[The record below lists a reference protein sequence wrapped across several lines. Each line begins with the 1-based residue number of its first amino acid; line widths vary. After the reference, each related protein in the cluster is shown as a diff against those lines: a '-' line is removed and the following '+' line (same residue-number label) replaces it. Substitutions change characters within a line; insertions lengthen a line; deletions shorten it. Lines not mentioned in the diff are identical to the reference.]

1 MRKPNNIS
9 VIFVNY
15 NSKKELERAIDSL
28 KNFYDESLEVII
40 YNNSLYENLSSLK
53 EIYKSAK
60 ILNSIKNV
68 GFTAGCNKAVKVS
81 NGEYLLFLN
90 PDVEVINEFLSSGI
104 DFFSDNKDFGAV
116 GFKILNPDRTVQKE
130 CLRNIPTPINTFL
143 RFFNL
148 DKIFPSSKPYYS
160 LDYEKPQEAHVLS
173 GACMLVR
180 KEAFLD
186 VGGFDD
192 KFFLYGDDIDLCIRL
207 KDRGWKLYY
216 LPIESVIHYKGGSLE
231 KFSIKRIYYSHRA
244 MFLFVKKYYK
254 NPILLLLLY
263 TGISIRF
270 LVFLFI
276 SVFFSLFKLS
286 FSSKS

>member
-1 MRKPNNIS
+1 MRNLNNIS

-15 NSKKELERAIDSL
+15 NSRKELERAIDSL

-40 YNNSLYENLSSLK
+40 YNNSPYENLSSLK

-116 GFKILNPDRTVQKE
+116 GFKILNPDGTVQKE

-148 DKIFPSSKPYYS
+148 DKIFPSSKAYYS
-160 LDYEKPQEAHVLS
+160 LDYNKPQEAHVLS

-186 VGGFDD
+186 VGGFDE

-207 KDRGWKLYY
+207 KNRGWKLYY

-254 NPILLLLLY
+254 NPILLSLLY

-276 SVFFSLFKLS
+276 SALFSLFKLS
-286 FSSKS
+286 SSLKS